1 MIDKDVPPIEHF
13 GVSKRAFILWLSR
26 FIAVFSWISNSDVV
40 GVTLLTMLRRA
51 YAYDSPSSDN
61 SALKADTG
69 LEEEEEEEDDDE
81 FESVESADWM
91 SVETTAKA
99 SAKGLNEL

>member
-1 MIDKDVPPIEHF
+1 M
-13 GVSKRAFILWLSR
+13 
-26 FIAVFSWISNSDVV
+26 V

-69 LEEEEEEEDDDE
+69 LEEEEEEEEEEEDDDE
-81 FESVESADWM
+81 FESVESAD
-91 SVETTAKA
+91 
-99 SAKGLNEL
+99 

>member
-1 MIDKDVPPIEHF
+1 M
-13 GVSKRAFILWLSR
+13 
-26 FIAVFSWISNSDVV
+26 V

-69 LEEEEEEEDDDE
+69 LEEEEEEEDDDDDE
-81 FESVESADWM
+81 FESVESAD
-91 SVETTAKA
+91 
-99 SAKGLNEL
+99 